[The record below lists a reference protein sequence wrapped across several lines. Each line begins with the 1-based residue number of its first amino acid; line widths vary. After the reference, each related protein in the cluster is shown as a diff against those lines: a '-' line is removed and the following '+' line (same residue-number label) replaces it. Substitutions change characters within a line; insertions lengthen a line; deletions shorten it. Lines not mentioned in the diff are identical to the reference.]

1 MFPCAFSFAGI
12 EWIGDTPAAFG
23 DGTALAQLRI
33 EQREALLTLEPGQ
46 VAIVLGLENRQI
58 GRQLSPAPRSMQC
71 WTMINRTF
79 YSSHVGLTATLGS
92 G

>member
-1 MFPCAFSFAGI
+1 MIEAG
-12 EWIGDTPAAFG
+12 
-23 DGTALAQLRI
+23 
-33 EQREALLTLEPGQ
+33 QRHEGAISMTDSKDNKTTITLETGQ
-46 VAIVLGLENRQI
+46 VAVVLGLENRQI